1 MVKFEDIM
9 LFQKHGISLTALNER
24 YKKLAHCTLKRDE
37 DNFLCISN
45 GSTALCFDGELCQ
58 IQVIKPQERLVGL
71 KAEGC
76 DNFPLFYLTAEE
88 FETATFS

>member
-1 MVKFEDIM
+1 MVKFENIQ
-9 LFQKHGISLTALNER
+9 LFQKYGISLTALNER
-24 YKKLAHCTLKRDE
+24 YKKLSNCILKRDE

-45 GSTALCFDGELCQ
+45 GVWALCFDGELCEVCA
-58 IQVIKPQERLVGL
+58 IRPQERLVGL

-76 DNFPLFYLTAEE
+76 DNLPIFYLTAEE